1 MFTQTDLLDTQPAT
15 TQGTQ
20 LRRLWLLAGGL
31 LIAHIVMMF
40 GGLAFERTPILG
52 DSTQAQSAALV
63 HSPMTQVFAG
73 GYVETLSFLT
83 LLVALIA
90 FARLLRGRTEVS
102 RLWASAISAT
112 GSCYVAITIACGF
125 AAGAAATYDG
135 HHGAPLP
142 TVIAVNDVRNFA
154 YFLSV
159 AVLGLLVLCIALAVR
174 TSARLP
180 RWVARAGYIVAA
192 FCMASVPA
200 ERHGVMDLANMV
212 AIAWLIALAVFAIRH
227 GRRLAAA

>member
-1 MFTQTDLLDTQPAT
+1 MLTQTNGLDTQPTA

-31 LIAHIVMMF
+31 LIAHIVMLF
-40 GGLAFERTPILG
+40 GGLAFERTPMIG
-52 DSTQAQSAALV
+52 DNAQAQSAALV
-63 HSPMTQVFAG
+63 HSPMAQVFAG
-73 GYVETLSFLT
+73 GYVETLSFLI

-90 FARLLRGRTEVS
+90 FARVLRGRTEVS
-102 RLWASAISAT
+102 RLWASAISAA

-135 HHGAPLP
+135 HHGAPLS

-159 AVLGLLVLCIALAVR
+159 AVLGLVILCIALAMR
-174 TSARLP
+174 ASALLP
-180 RWVARAGYIVAA
+180 RWVARTGYFVATL
-192 FCMASVPA
+192 CVASVPA

-212 AIAWLIALAVFAIRH
+212 AIAWLIALAVAAIGH
-227 GRRLAAA
+227 GRRVAAA

>member
-1 MFTQTDLLDTQPAT
+1 MLTQTDVLDTQPT
-15 TQGTQ
+15 TTHGTQ

-52 DSTQAQSAALV
+52 DSARAQSAALV
-63 HSPMTQVFAG
+63 HSPMARVFAG
-73 GYVETLSFLT
+73 GYAETLSFLV
-83 LLVALIA
+83 LLLALIT
-90 FARLLRGRTEVS
+90 FARLLRGHTEVS
-102 RLWASAISAT
+102 RLWASAISAV

-135 HHGAPLP
+135 HHGAPLS

-159 AVLGLLVLCIALAVR
+159 AVLGFVVLSIALAVR
-174 TSARLP
+174 ASALLP
-180 RWVARAGYIVAA
+180 RWVARTGYVVAA
-192 FCMASVPA
+192 LCVASVPA

-212 AIAWLIALAVFAIRH
+212 AIAWLVALAVAAIRR
-227 GRRLAAA
+227 GRRIAAA